1 MFCPQNESIPVLQS
15 GRLHWSS
22 QNNFTCVICQGQKPA
37 IPKKMIKESWKLIL
51 LLCLCLNCT
60 YSVYIQNCA
69 ESYRRCYLIQGMR
82 ILGSQVC
89 NVMTPQMEKIL
100 SIYLNNR
107 HNSLHLYSRKPNWVW
122 YIAFKN
128 TNITFQ
134 LLFVLPVVWTSYL
147 LSLLILLGRNHS
159 LSLACPKLWA
169 QGAGAVPSWL
179 VYTHF
184 SPWMNAL

>member
-37 IPKKMIKESWKLIL
+37 ISKKMIKESWKLIL

-89 NVMTPQMEKIL
+89 NVMTPQMK
-100 SIYLNNR
+100 
-107 HNSLHLYSRKPNWVW
+107 NSLHLYSRKPNWVW

-179 VYTHF
+179 VYTYF
-184 SPWMNAL
+184 SPWMNVL